1 MSRYRRY
8 KGKMAT
14 SSTVTGSRPEHRG
27 LSYWME
33 RALKEL
39 DHVCTSPDADA
50 VHDLRVALRRCRSV
64 AAVMEEVDP
73 DRSWR
78 EMRKLGRKLFRQLGE
93 LRDTQILEDWA
104 KKLGTEQEAVR
115 QRLLGGLEK
124 REAELRQAA
133 LKVAGKFDQRAWR
146 KLEQTVSRRVRVV
159 PLDGLAAEGL
169 ALERYEAAKELH
181 AQALRTDKPE
191 HWHMLRIGV
200 KRFRYTVESLLPE
213 RYETWGDN
221 LKHVQDLLGDV
232 HDLDVLSEKVAQE
245 ASTESEEVRAAWA
258 ERIHCERHE
267 RLEAYRQL
275 THGNSNLWQE
285 WRAGL
290 PQGSRLEAAAMA
302 RIRSTVR
309 ALIGN
314 AVRAAQVARLATR
327 LYDGLRRAHAAP
339 LFAEKQ
345 LRKVMRAAAQIHGI
359 GRRLNPDAPQ
369 KAARNFLRDMT
380 VPAGWEEE
388 EWDLLGNVVRYHR
401 GGAPKA
407 KHKSFGRLTPE
418 QQKAVCV
425 LAGVLRL
432 ARALRKCGV
441 ASASGLRIEKSVD
454 ALILYVPG
462 LEETEQTV
470 TRLAAGKYLLESTL
484 VEPLILKAAPGVLKV
499 VELPKKEEVR
509 PPSAAASD

>member
-1 MSRYRRY
+1 
-8 KGKMAT
+8 MAT

-73 DRSWR
+73 DRSWA
-78 EMRKLGRKLFRQLGE
+78 EMRKLGKKLFRQLGE
-93 LRDTQILEDWA
+93 LRDTQILEDWT
-104 KKLGTEQEAVR
+104 KKLGTEQEGIR
-115 QRLLGGLEK
+115 QRLLSGLEK
-124 REAELRQAA
+124 RETELRQAA
-133 LKVAGKFDQRAWR
+133 LKVAGKFDQRTWR
-146 KLEQTVSRRVRVV
+146 KLERTLSRRVRVV
-159 PLDGLAAEGL
+159 PLDGLAAECL

-181 AQALRTDKPE
+181 AQVLRTDKPE
-191 HWHMLRIGV
+191 HWHALRIGV
-200 KRFRYTVESLLPE
+200 KRFRYTVESLLPA
-213 RYETWGDN
+213 RYEAWGDN
-221 LKHVQDLLGDV
+221 LKHIQDLLGDV

-245 ASTESEEVRAAWA
+245 GSTESEQARAVWA

-275 THGNSNLWQE
+275 THGNGNLWQE

-302 RIRSTVR
+302 RLRSTGR

-314 AVRAAQVARLATR
+314 AARVAQVARLATR
-327 LYDGLRRAHAAP
+327 LYNELRRAHAAP
-339 LFAEKQ
+339 LFAEKD

-369 KAARNFLRDMT
+369 KAARNFLRDMP
-380 VPAGWEEE
+380 VPAGWTED
-388 EWDLLGNVVRYHR
+388 EWELLGEVVRYHR
-401 GGAPKA
+401 GATPKA
-407 KHKSFGRLTPE
+407 KHRSFGRLRPE

-441 ASASGLRIEKSVD
+441 ESAPGLRIEKSVD
-454 ALILYVPG
+454 ALIVYVPG

-470 TRLAAGKYLLESTL
+470 TRLAAGKYLLESGL
-484 VEPLILKAAPGVLKV
+484 EEPLILKAAPAELKV
-499 VELPKKEEVR
+499 VELPKKEEIR

>member
-1 MSRYRRY
+1 
-8 KGKMAT
+8 MAT
-14 SSTVTGSRPEHRG
+14 SGTVTGARPEHHG

-64 AAVMEEVDP
+64 AAVMEEVDL

-93 LRDTQILEDWA
+93 LRDTQILEDWT
-104 KKLGTEQEAVR
+104 KKLGTEQEGIR
-115 QRLLGGLEK
+115 QRLLSGLEK
-124 REAELRQAA
+124 KETELRQTA

-146 KLEQTVSRRVRVV
+146 KLEQTLARRVRVV
-159 PLDGLAAEGL
+159 PPDGLAAECL

-200 KRFRYTVESLLPE
+200 KRFRYTVESLMPE
-213 RYETWGDN
+213 RYEAWGDN

-232 HDLDVLSEKVAQE
+232 HDLDVLSEQVAQN
-245 ASTESEEVRAAWA
+245 ADAESEETRAAWA

-290 PQGSRLEAAAMA
+290 PQGSRVEAAAMA
-302 RIRSTVR
+302 RIRSTAR

-314 AVRAAQVARLATR
+314 AVRVAQVARLATN
-327 LYDGLRRAHAAP
+327 LYDGLRRVHAAA
-339 LFAEKQ
+339 LLAEKD

-369 KAARNFLRDMT
+369 KAARNFLREMP
-380 VPAGWEEE
+380 VPPGWGEE
-388 EWDLLGNVVRYHR
+388 EWELLVNVVRYHR
-401 GGAPKA
+401 GTAPKA
-407 KHKSFGRLTPE
+407 KHKNFSRLAPE
-418 QQKAVCV
+418 QQKAVGV

-454 ALILYVPG
+454 ALIVHVPG
-462 LEETEQTV
+462 LEETEETV
-470 TRLAAGKYLLESTL
+470 TRLAAGKYLLESAL
-484 VEPLILKAAPGVLKV
+484 EEPLILKPAPAALKV
-499 VELPKKEEVR
+499 VELPKKEEAR

>member
-1 MSRYRRY
+1 
-8 KGKMAT
+8 MAT
-14 SSTVTGSRPEHRG
+14 SGTVTGARPEHRG
-27 LSYWME
+27 LLYWME
-33 RALKEL
+33 RVLKEL
-39 DHVCTSPDADA
+39 EHVCTSPDADA

-93 LRDTQILEDWA
+93 LRDTQILGDWT
-104 KKLGTEQEAVR
+104 KKLGTEQEAIR
-115 QRLLGGLEK
+115 QRLLSRLEK
-124 REAELRQAA
+124 NETELRQTA
-133 LKVAGKFDQRAWR
+133 LRVAGKFDQKAWR
-146 KLEQTVSRRVRVV
+146 KLERTLARRVRVV
-159 PLDGLAAEGL
+159 PLDGPAAECL

-181 AQALRTDKPE
+181 AHALRTDKPE

-213 RYETWGDN
+213 RYEAWGDN
-221 LKHVQDLLGDV
+221 LKRVQDLLGDV
-232 HDLDVLSEKVAQE
+232 HDLDVLSEQVTQG
-245 ASTESEEVRAAWA
+245 ASGESEEARAAWA
-258 ERIHCERHE
+258 ERIQCERHE

-290 PQGSRLEAAAMA
+290 PQGSRVEAASMA
-302 RIRSTVR
+302 RIRSTAR

-314 AVRAAQVARLATR
+314 AAGVAQVARLATR
-327 LYDGLRRAHAAP
+327 MYDGLRRVHAAA
-339 LFAEKQ
+339 LFAEKNS
-345 LRKVMRAAAQIHGI
+345 RKIMRTAAQIHGI

-369 KAARNFLRDMT
+369 KAARNFLREMP
-380 VPAGWEEE
+380 VPPGWEEE
-388 EWDLLGNVVRYHR
+388 EWELLGNVVRYHR
-401 GGAPKA
+401 GAAPKT
-407 KHKSFGRLTPE
+407 KHKSFGRLTAE

-425 LAGVLRL
+425 LAGILRL

-441 ASASGLRIEKSVD
+441 ASASDLRIEKSVD
-454 ALILYVPG
+454 ALIVHVPG
-462 LEETEQTV
+462 LEETEDSV

-484 VEPLILKAAPGVLKV
+484 EEPLILKAAPGQLKV
-499 VELPKKEEVR
+499 VELPKKEEIR